1 MVGRD
6 WSLLAFLFRRKVA
19 GAFTIGA
26 GGPMVHL
33 EEWMEI
39 RELHRLGVS
48 QSEIARRLGV
58 DRKTVRKY
66 LQAPPEIYGPRATRP
81 GKVEPYSRYLRE
93 RWEQGVR
100 NAHKLFLEI
109 VPRGYTGRERQ
120 VRAWVAPWRAEERER
135 AFVRFETAPGE
146 QSQLD
151 WGHFGNFLSHR
162 LYLFVLTLCYS
173 RMRYIEFTQR
183 QDIETLLA
191 CMIHAFRYFGGVTA
205 TVLVDNMKTA
215 VLGREVGVVRWNPKF
230 LDFASYYGFLP
241 RACHPYRPET
251 KGKVERTV
259 GFVRQSFW
267 QGLDLASLGSLETL
281 NQRARTWMEEVNLRV
296 HGTTREIPAERFFRE
311 QLRALA
317 NQPDYDTSYVSYRE
331 VCKDCLV
338 SYRGSRYSVPHRYAG
353 QRVVVK
359 EPVEGGRIAIWHQ
372 QERMAEHVL
381 AETKG
386 AMIIDPQH
394 YQGLQRR
401 PRVAEKKAAV
411 PARELVAGPGVG
423 RHFAVPEVEV
433 RPLTAYEIATEVSHV
448 AAI

>member
-1 MVGRD
+1 
-6 WSLLAFLFRRKVA
+6 
-19 GAFTIGA
+19 
-26 GGPMVHL
+26 MVHL

-39 RELHRLGVS
+39 RELHQLGVS
-48 QSEIARRLGV
+48 QSDIARRLGV

-66 LQAPPEIYGPRATRP
+66 LHAPPETYGPRAARP
-81 GKVEPYSRYLRE
+81 AKVEPYTSYLRE

-100 NAHKLFLEI
+100 NAHKLFLELI
-109 VPRGYTGRERQ
+109 ARGYTGCERQ
-120 VRAWVAPWRAEERER
+120 VRAGVAPGRTEERER

-151 WGHFGNFLSHR
+151 WAHFGNFLSHR
-162 LYLFVLTLCYS
+162 LYLFVLTLCFS

-183 QDIETLLA
+183 QDIETLLTS
-191 CMIHAFRYFGGVTA
+191 MVHAFRYFGGVTA

-215 VLGREVGVVRWNPKF
+215 VLGREAGVVQWNPKF
-230 LDFASYYGFLP
+230 LDFASYYGFVP

-251 KGKVERTV
+251 KGKIERTV

-267 QGLDLASLGSLETL
+267 QGLDLAALPSLSTL
-281 NQRARTWMEEVNLRV
+281 NQRGRAWMEEINQRV
-296 HGTTREIPAERFFRE
+296 HGTTREVPRERFARE
-311 QLRALA
+311 QLRSLA

-331 VCKDCLV
+331 VFKDCLL

-353 QRVVVK
+353 KRVVVK
-359 EPVEGGRIAIWHQ
+359 EPVEGGRIVICHQ
-372 QERMAEHVL
+372 QKHIAEHTL
-381 AETKG
+381 AAAKG
-386 AMIIDPQH
+386 AMIIDPEH
-394 YQGLQRR
+394 YRGLERR
-401 PRVAEKKAAV
+401 SLVVEKKAAV

-433 RPLTAYEIATEVSHV
+433 RPLAAYAIAEEVSHV